1 MLKLDKDKHYMK
13 VMFENSSQY
22 EGRSYEYKIGEI
34 NIADNWNPKDDKN
47 TGGFNFSVE
56 DKIARWLVRGDALY
70 DVTVPDDSEVIE
82 IKRESSLNGVFRTNK
97 IILTNPRKVTDEL
110 ALELYKKSSLPEK
123 SYFETIPG
131 YALRGYINAAKEII
145 KDKVNKD
152 NIDIAIKEY
161 ENFYKGYTQKE
172 KDNYN
177 KVLDILKKIKFSYNK
192 NQINFKK

>member
-1 MLKLDKDKHYMK
+1 MVKLDKNKQYLK

-22 EGRSYEYKIGEI
+22 EGGSYEYKIGEI
-34 NIADNWNPKDDKN
+34 NIADNWNPNDNEN

-56 DKIARWLVRGDALY
+56 DKIARWIVRGDTLY
-70 DVTVPDDSEVIE
+70 DVTVPDDSEVVE
-82 IKRESSLNGVFRTNK
+82 IKRESSPNGVFRTNK
-97 IILTNPRKVTDEL
+97 IILTNPRKVTDEI
-110 ALELYKKSSLPEK
+110 ALELYKKSNLSEK

-131 YALRGYINAAKEII
+131 YALRGHINAAKEII

-161 ENFYKGYTQKE
+161 ENFYKGYTQEE

-177 KVLDILKKIKFSYNK
+177 KVLNILLDIKNK
-192 NQINFKK
+192 ME

>member
-1 MLKLDKDKHYMK
+1 MKLKFDKEKHYLK

-22 EGRSYEYKIGEI
+22 EGGSYEYKIGEI
-34 NIADNWNPKDDKN
+34 NIANNWNPNDNEN

-56 DKIARWLVRGDALY
+56 DKIARWLVRGDTLY

-82 IKRESSLNGVFRTNK
+82 IKRESSPNGVFRTNK
-97 IILTNPRKVTDEL
+97 IILTNPRKITDEI
-110 ALELYKKSSLPEK
+110 ALELYKKSNLPEK

-131 YALRGYINAAKEII
+131 YALRGHINATKEII

-161 ENFYKGYTQKE
+161 ENFYRGHTQEEKE
-172 KDNYN
+172 NYN
-177 KVLDILKKIKFSYNK
+177 KILSYLNEIKSRFTK
-192 NQINFKK
+192 MT